1 MVVGGLETTWGTNAG
16 IAWGLSRC
24 LTVYHCLSW
33 SLTVCHGISWMLS
46 RSQSLTVSQGLS
58 RSITVHHG
66 LSWSVTVFHGLSWS
80 LTSFSTFSHGH
91 SLSRSRCLTSVM
103 VFHGLSRYLMVF
115 HGHSLSQSLRVSHGP
130 SRSITVFH
138 GLSRSFMVCHGLSR
152 FSRVFHGPSWSLTV
166 TVFHHGLSRC
176 LTVCHG
182 LSWSLTVSQGLSRSI
197 TVSHGHSLS
206 RSLTVCHGVW
216 RSVMVSHSFSGSL
229 TVHHALSPLS
239 RSFMVCHGLSQFLRV
254 SHGPSRSITVTV
266 SHGLSGGLTV
276 CHGLSQSVT
285 VSHGLSRS
293 QSLMVS
299 HGLSRSRTVS
309 HGLSQTFMVSH
320 GVSRSFTLFHGW
332 PWWQLPAA
340 GPLPHLGSSAG
351 PGQQRHRRFW
361 KKYDAAPD
369 SLLAIMV
376 LSGSTIG
383 SLSWLPLF
391 SIVVTTS
398 CFYRGYY
405 ALSHDTIA
413 LVYKCWFLWMC
424 HDIPSD
430 LRSFSGADWNKGFL
444 ADHGLE
450 VSTCWCRFMSWTAH
464 HKFISHKIYNFAMFG
479 QASWV
484 GKQYRRWSEF
494 PEERINVYFNEA
506 TGGRYVPRAV
516 LMDLEPGLMWPK
528 TGLIRLFLEL

>member
-1 MVVGGLETTWGTNAG
+1 MGVVTVSHGLSLSFMVSH
-16 IAWGLSRC
+16 GLSRHLMNA
-24 LTVYHCLSW
+24 LTVTVSHSLSGSLTVHHGPSRSLMVCHGLSW
-33 SLTVCHGISWMLS
+33 SVMVFH
-46 RSQSLTVSQGLS
+46 VSQGS
-58 RSITVHHG
+58 FTVHHG
-66 LSWSVTVFHGLSWS
+66 LS
-80 LTSFSTFSHGH
+80 
-91 SLSRSRCLTSVM
+91 R
-103 VFHGLSRYLMVF
+103 
-115 HGHSLSQSLRVSHGP
+115 SQSFTTVS
-130 SRSITVFH
+130 
-138 GLSRSFMVCHGLSR
+138 
-152 FSRVFHGPSWSLTV
+152 
-166 TVFHHGLSRC
+166 HGLSRC

-216 RSVMVSHSFSGSL
+216 RSVMV
-229 TVHHALSPLS
+229 
-239 RSFMVCHGLSQFLRV
+239 CHGLSQFLRV
-254 SHGPSRSITVTV
+254 SHGPSRSITLFHLCHGLSWSVMVSHSFSGSLTVHHGPSRSQSLTV

-361 KKYDAAPD
+361 KKYDAVQD

-413 LVYKCWFLWMC
+413 LVYKCWFLWMR

-430 LRSFSGADWNKGFL
+430 LRSFSGADWNKGFF